1 MIQLDPGVTANS
13 KRYMDKEDAFG
24 AHNYHP
30 LPVVLSKGEGIFLFD
45 VDGKKYF
52 DFLSAYSAVNQGHC
66 HPKIIAAMTEQA
78 KTLTLTSRAF
88 YNNLLGECEEYMAGI
103 FGYDKVLLMNSG
115 AEAVESAMK
124 LARKWAYKVKGINKD
139 EAVIVFARN
148 NFHGRTIS
156 VISASNDPSSTEG
169 FGPLMRGIDWVE
181 YNNTADLEQK
191 LSANPNICAF
201 IVEPV
206 QGEAGVIVPDE
217 KYLATVSQICKK
229 YNVLYIADEIQT
241 GMGRTGSLLASD
253 YKDPHQ
259 EGEKLY
265 KPDVLILGKAL
276 SGGTMPVSAVLAND
290 EVMLTIQPGEHGSTF
305 GGNPLACAV
314 AKKSIEVLLDEK
326 MVENADKMG
335 VLFREGLE
343 KIASKNNL
351 ITQVRGRGLLNAI
364 EINSSE
370 SSELGWQICES
381 LRDHGLLAK
390 PTHGNKI
397 RLAPPLIINETQI
410 KEALQIIEVVI
421 EKFA

>member
-1 MIQLDPGVTANS
+1 MIQTDPGISANS
-13 KRYMDKEDAFG
+13 QQYIDKEDAFG

-30 LPVVLSKGEGIFLFD
+30 LPVVLSKGEGIYLYD

-66 HPKIIAAMTEQA
+66 HPKIISAMTEQA

-124 LARKWAYKVKGINKD
+124 LARKWAYKVKGIAKD

-156 VISASNDPSSTEG
+156 VISASNDPDSTEG
-169 FGPLMRGIDWVE
+169 FGPLMRGIEWVD
-181 YNNTADLEQK
+181 YNNAGQLEDK
-191 LSANPNICAF
+191 LKSNPNICAF

-217 KYLATVSQICKK
+217 KYLAHVAEICQKH
-229 YNVLYIADEIQT
+229 NVLYIADEIQT
-241 GMGRTGSLLASD
+241 GMGRTGTLLASD
-253 YKDPHQ
+253 YADPKN
-259 EGEKLY
+259 EGQKLH

-276 SGGTMPVSAVLAND
+276 SGGTMPVSAVLAGN
-290 EVMLTIQPGEHGSTF
+290 EVMLTIKPGEHGSTF

-314 AKKSIEVLLDEK
+314 AKKSIEVLLEEK
-326 MVENADKMG
+326 MIENASKMG
-335 VLFREGLE
+335 DLFREGLR
-343 KIASKNNL
+343 KIADKNSL
-351 ITQVRGRGLLNAI
+351 ITEVRGRGLLNAI

-370 SSELGWQICES
+370 SSSLGWQICEA

-397 RLAPPLIINETQI
+397 RLAPPLIINEEQI
-410 KEALQIIEVVI
+410 KEALHIIDKVMA
-421 EKFA
+421 KFI